1 MLQSTGI
8 SRDQAVDAA
17 RVVIGYCNTF
27 ALDNRCREQEGL
39 SWSENHEAMKPQFE
53 QIHQKAVEI
62 IELLDG
68 VTYLHKE
75 RDHDDETWK
84 G

>member
-27 ALDNRCREQEGL
+27 ALDNKCREQESF
-39 SWSENHEAMKPQFE
+39 SWSQNHEEMKSRFE

-62 IELLDG
+62 IELLD
-68 VTYLHKE
+68 
-75 RDHDDETWK
+75 ETWK
-84 G
+84 E